1 MLTANSTASTSPQR
15 SFSPGA
21 LAQPHVTCDC
31 GRRKMA
37 WPTREVTGGLLHA
50 IAEGRATKPGQAR
63 GIERF
68 EGAAARRARDVVAA
82 AAAVVVVVDDATTR
96 KACRASRGHVLRQRG
111 HARQSTRERQLN
123 SPGSSSGS
131 RRRPSGSGA
140 FAMMP
145 LALPGKSA
153 YLVATRIL
161 GM

>member
-1 MLTANSTASTSPQR
+1 
-15 SFSPGA
+15 
-21 LAQPHVTCDC
+21 
-31 GRRKMA
+31 MA

-50 IAEGRATKPGQAR
+50 IAEGRATRPGQAR

-68 EGAAARRARDVVAA
+68 EGAAARRVRDVVAAA
-82 AAAVVVVVDDATTR
+82 AAAVVVVVDATTR

-123 SPGSSSGS
+123 SPGSSSS
-131 RRRPSGSGA
+131 SRRPSGSGV

-145 LALPGKSA
+145 LALQGKSA

>member
-1 MLTANSTASTSPQR
+1 
-15 SFSPGA
+15 
-21 LAQPHVTCDC
+21 
-31 GRRKMA
+31 MA

-50 IAEGRATKPGQAR
+50 IAEGRATRPGQAR

-68 EGAAARRARDVVAA
+68 EGAAARRVRDVVAA
-82 AAAVVVVVDDATTR
+82 AAAVVVVVVDATTR

-123 SPGSSSGS
+123 SPGSSSS
-131 RRRPSGSGA
+131 SRRPSGSGV

-145 LALPGKSA
+145 LALHGKSA

-161 GM
+161 GR

>member
-1 MLTANSTASTSPQR
+1 
-15 SFSPGA
+15 
-21 LAQPHVTCDC
+21 
-31 GRRKMA
+31 MA

-50 IAEGRATKPGQAR
+50 IAEGRATRPGQAR

-68 EGAAARRARDVVAA
+68 EGAAARRVRDVVAA
-82 AAAVVVVVDDATTR
+82 AAAVVVVVVDATTR

-123 SPGSSSGS
+123 SPGSSSS
-131 RRRPSGSGA
+131 SRRPSGSGA

-145 LALPGKSA
+145 LALQGKSA

-161 GM
+161 GR

>member
-1 MLTANSTASTSPQR
+1 
-15 SFSPGA
+15 
-21 LAQPHVTCDC
+21 
-31 GRRKMA
+31 MA

-50 IAEGRATKPGQAR
+50 IAEGRATRPGQAR

-68 EGAAARRARDVVAA
+68 EGAAARRVRDVVAAA
-82 AAAVVVVVDDATTR
+82 AAAVVVVVDATTR

-123 SPGSSSGS
+123 SPGSSSS
-131 RRRPSGSGA
+131 SSRRPSGSGV

-145 LALPGKSA
+145 LALQGKSA

>member
-1 MLTANSTASTSPQR
+1 
-15 SFSPGA
+15 
-21 LAQPHVTCDC
+21 
-31 GRRKMA
+31 MA

-50 IAEGRATKPGQAR
+50 IAEGRATRPGQAR

-68 EGAAARRARDVVAA
+68 EGAAARRVRDVVAAA
-82 AAAVVVVVDDATTR
+82 AAAVVVVVVDATTR

-123 SPGSSSGS
+123 SPGSSSS
-131 RRRPSGSGA
+131 SSSRRPSGSGV

-145 LALPGKSA
+145 LALQGKSA

>member
-50 IAEGRATKPGQAR
+50 IAEGRATRPGQAR

-68 EGAAARRARDVVAA
+68 EGAAARRVRDVVAAA
-82 AAAVVVVVDDATTR
+82 AAAVVVVVDATTR

-123 SPGSSSGS
+123 SPGSSSS
-131 RRRPSGSGA
+131 RRPSGSGV

>member
-50 IAEGRATKPGQAR
+50 IAEGRATRPGQAR

-68 EGAAARRARDVVAA
+68 EGAAARRVRDVVAAA
-82 AAAVVVVVDDATTR
+82 AAAVVVVVDATTR

-123 SPGSSSGS
+123 SPGSSSS
-131 RRRPSGSGA
+131 SRRPSGSGV

-145 LALPGKSA
+145 LALQGKSA

>member
-1 MLTANSTASTSPQR
+1 
-15 SFSPGA
+15 
-21 LAQPHVTCDC
+21 
-31 GRRKMA
+31 MA

-68 EGAAARRARDVVAA
+68 EGAAARRVRDVVAA
-82 AAAVVVVVDDATTR
+82 AAAAVVVVDDATTR

-131 RRRPSGSGA
+131 RRPSGSGA

-145 LALPGKSA
+145 LALQGKSA

>member
-1 MLTANSTASTSPQR
+1 
-15 SFSPGA
+15 
-21 LAQPHVTCDC
+21 
-31 GRRKMA
+31 MA

-50 IAEGRATKPGQAR
+50 IAEGRATRPGQAR

-68 EGAAARRARDVVAA
+68 EGAAARRVRDVVAA
-82 AAAVVVVVDDATTR
+82 AAAVVVVVDATTR

-111 HARQSTRERQLN
+111 HARQSTRERKLN
-123 SPGSSSGS
+123 SPGSSGS
-131 RRRPSGSGA
+131 SSRRPSGSGV

-145 LALPGKSA
+145 LALQGKSA